1 MRPAAWA
8 NCPWRDAHSGQPER
22 TIFDANHQSARAERP
37 YASRLEKQGA
47 GAPAEPA
54 KTRRVHAGVHDDAE
68 ETQFGIAQGRE
79 SPPDQWLRS
88 HQLHRRRRPQ
98 SARALGRADSRRP
111 RQGPSGRSLSHG
123 ARRARH
129 GRRQGPQAGALEI
142 RREKAQVGLSD
153 SALTSSTSMPRR
165 REIPKREILPDPK
178 YVNTDVAKFI
188 NVLMSRG
195 KKSVAERIV
204 YGAFEQISKK
214 GGKEPLEIFNQA
226 LANSRPMVEVK
237 SRRVGGANFQVP
249 VEVRPVRRMALA
261 MRWLR
266 EAARKRGE
274 KSMGQRLAAE
284 LMEAAEGRGGAVKKR
299 EEVHRMAEANKAF
312 SHFRF

>member
-1 MRPAAWA
+1 
-8 NCPWRDAHSGQPER
+8 
-22 TIFDANHQSARAERP
+22 
-37 YASRLEKQGA
+37 
-47 GAPAEPA
+47 
-54 KTRRVHAGVHDDAE
+54 
-68 ETQFGIAQGRE
+68 
-79 SPPDQWLRS
+79 
-88 HQLHRRRRPQ
+88 
-98 SARALGRADSRRP
+98 
-111 RQGPSGRSLSHG
+111 
-123 ARRARH
+123 
-129 GRRQGPQAGALEI
+129 
-142 RREKAQVGLSD
+142 
-153 SALTSSTSMPRR
+153 MPRR

-178 YVNTDVAKFI
+178 YSNIEVAKFI
-188 NVLMSRG
+188 NVLMTSG

-204 YGAFEQISKK
+204 YGAFEQIGKR
-214 GGKEPLEIFNQA
+214 GGKDPLEVFNQA
-226 LANSRPMVEVK
+226 LQNARPMVEVK

-284 LMEAAEGRGGAVKKR
+284 LLDASEGRGGAVKKR

>member
-1 MRPAAWA
+1 
-8 NCPWRDAHSGQPER
+8 
-22 TIFDANHQSARAERP
+22 
-37 YASRLEKQGA
+37 
-47 GAPAEPA
+47 
-54 KTRRVHAGVHDDAE
+54 
-68 ETQFGIAQGRE
+68 
-79 SPPDQWLRS
+79 
-88 HQLHRRRRPQ
+88 
-98 SARALGRADSRRP
+98 
-111 RQGPSGRSLSHG
+111 
-123 ARRARH
+123 
-129 GRRQGPQAGALEI
+129 
-142 RREKAQVGLSD
+142 
-153 SALTSSTSMPRR
+153 MPRR

-178 YVNTDVAKFI
+178 FANVDLAKFI
-188 NVLMSRG
+188 NVLMDSG

-214 GGKEPLEIFNQA
+214 GGKDALEVFNQA
-226 LANSRPMVEVK
+226 LQNSRPMVEVK

-249 VEVRPVRRMALA
+249 VEVRPVRRTALA

-284 LMEAAEGRGGAVKKR
+284 LIEASEGRGGAVKKR